1 MNYDDEVI
9 AQPTRDPA
17 EIEANNQFSVEAFTF
32 DGPQIIN
39 DRAHIIDLMECVN
52 NGIYYEPPLAP
63 GVVAG
68 LLDVAPYHQSPLMF
82 KRNVIMSCWIPHPLL
97 SRQEMSGWVLDY
109 LVFGYNH
116 MEVRRNR
123 FGEPIKLKRALSR
136 YVRRGINLADDQ
148 YYFVTNYTSDYKF
161 EPGSVYQIQ
170 NPSVNQEIYGVPEY
184 ISVLHSAMLNN
195 EATMFR
201 RNYYI
206 NGSHA
211 GVIVYL
217 NDPLVSQDAVDALK
231 ESLKGARR
239 KGSFKNLFVHSPNGK
254 KDGIQILPFSQIA
267 AKDEFSG
274 IKNVTRDDMLAA
286 HRVPPVLMGVMPEG
300 STSFGDVEK
309 ATRVFTINELQP
321 IQESLKELNEWLG
334 VEVIRFKPY
343 ALMVNAEQ
351 PKKS

>member
-1 MNYDDEVI
+1 MIQEEIAPQSPDEM
-9 AQPTRDPA
+9 T
-17 EIEANNQFSVEAFTF
+17 EGKSFSVDAFTF
-32 DGPQIIN
+32 DSPQVIT
-39 DRAHIIDLMECVN
+39 DRLQVAEMMECISTGV
-52 NGIYYEPPLAP
+52 YYEPPLNPAM
-63 GVVAG
+63 VAA

-82 KRNVIMSCWIPHPLL
+82 KRNVIMSCFIPHPLL

-109 LVFGYNH
+109 LVFGNCY

-123 FGEPIKLKRALSR
+123 LGEVLKLKRAVAR
-136 YVRRGINLADDQ
+136 YVRRGIKLQDEQ
-148 YYFVTNYTSDYKF
+148 YYFVTNYMQDYAF
-161 EPGSVYQIQ
+161 EPGSICQIK

-184 ISVLHSAMLNN
+184 IAVLHSAMLNG
-195 EATMFR
+195 EATLFR

-239 KGSFKNLFVHSPNGK
+239 KGAFKNLFVHSPGGK
-254 KDGIQILPFSQIA
+254 KDGLQILPFSQIA
-267 AKDEFSG
+267 AKDEFAG

-286 HRVPPVLMGVMPEG
+286 HRVPPQLMGVMPEG
-300 STSFGDVEK
+300 SSSFGDVEK

-321 IQESLKELNEWLG
+321 IQESLKELNDWLG
-334 VEVIRFKPY
+334 IEVIRFKPY
-343 ALMVNAEQ
+343 ALMVNAEPQ
-351 PKKS
+351 KKA